1 MTSHDPVWSKD
12 HHSIGGDPIGSGS
25 GTGTRQGRVSVTH
38 SISFSFEFS
47 RGYDVIVDK
56 IESPSPMRRES
67 LSLGPSIKYVR

>member
-1 MTSHDPVWSKD
+1 MKSQHPLDQLPVTSNDPVWSKD
-12 HHSIGGDPIGSGS
+12 HHSIGRDPIGSGS

-56 IESPSPMRRES
+56 IESVSPMRRES
-67 LSLGPSIKYVR
+67 